1 MESCQSFFYILRTL
15 LCYVHMDRPNR
26 GDILISWGLFVLQI
40 PRGKKKF
47 CHDLNFRQ
55 SIMKR
60 NSKHSYL
67 EFENFRYKPI

>member
-1 MESCQSFFYILRTL
+1 MESCQSFLYFENPF
-15 LCYVHMDRPNR
+15 CYVHMDRPNR
-26 GDILISWGLFVLQI
+26 GDILISLGLFVLQI